1 MEVNE
6 VDGHN
11 IDELKN
17 SMNKNNNRPTLIIA
31 HTIKGKGVS
40 FMENQPKWHANW
52 PSPEY
57 EKKLLRSYQNNE
69 KSFGKTIVKLAE
81 KDEKII
87 LISGDVEQEM
97 DEYKKKF
104 PGRYFNMGLCEQS
117 MISLAAGMAAE
128 GLRPYVYSITP
139 FLIERPFEQIKID
152 IDEQDLPV
160 VLIGNSDYPSHGPTH
175 RPLNAQ
181 KLVSIFKNI
190 HGYFPRNQFETEK
203 AMLDSYIMKKPAII
217 CIYKDGLPFI

>member
-1 MEVNE
+1 MKKK
-6 VDGHN
+6 
-11 IDELKN
+11 IDYRN
-17 SMNKNNNRPTLIIA
+17 A
-31 HTIKGKGVS
+31 
-40 FMENQPKWHANW
+40 FFDQF
-52 PSPEY
+52 Y
-57 EKKLLRSYQNNE
+57 
-69 KSFGKTIVKLAE
+69 KLAS
-81 KDEKII
+81 KDKNVIF
-87 LISGDVEQEM
+87 LSADTDADSLVKFRKNYPKQFYNTGVTEQ
-97 DEYKKKF
+97 
-104 PGRYFNMGLCEQS
+104 NS
-117 MISLAAGMAAE
+117 VTLAAGLALS
-128 GLRPYVYSITP
+128 GKKVFVYTMVPFITM
-139 FLIERPFEQIKID
+139 RCFEQIKID

>member
-1 MEVNE
+1 M
-6 VDGHN
+6 DGHN
-11 IDELKN
+11 VDNISNFLKE
-17 SMNKNNNRPTLIIA
+17 KNDKLHLLIA
-31 HTIKGKGVS
+31 NTIKGKGVS
-40 FMENQPKWHANW
+40 FMKINQRHATGH
-52 PSPEY
+52 
-57 EKKLLRSYQNNE
+57 LQNMKESNRGIVRIM
-69 KSFGKTIVKLAE
+69 KAFGKTIVKLAE

-97 DEYKKKF
+97 EEYKKKF
-104 PGRYFNMGLCEQS
+104 PNRYFNMGLCEQS